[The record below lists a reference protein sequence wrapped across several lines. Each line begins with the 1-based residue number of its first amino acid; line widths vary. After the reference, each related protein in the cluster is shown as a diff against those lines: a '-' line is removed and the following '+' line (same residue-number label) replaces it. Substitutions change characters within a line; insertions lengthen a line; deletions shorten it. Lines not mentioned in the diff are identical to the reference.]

1 MEVMHTDLPDDR
13 VRPGL
18 PASIP
23 APVKAAGVADLV
35 SYIQHTMGFP
45 PRNSLAAI
53 SMTGRNLGA
62 VLRCDW
68 DPGTVRTWADHSVY
82 ARQFAGHL
90 ARDQRADGCVAVLF
104 RDDDDRQVEVD
115 AASAGESASD
125 HSSGRDVETEDE
137 VGHAVDPTS
146 ESDRLLAAALEREL
160 SEAGLPLMELWL
172 VARGRLWH
180 VDCPAPGTCSGHGSP
195 ASWAETSVV
204 NTSLIVEGSVVEEE
218 PLGSGLPP
226 ASEDFS
232 VELAWALQNIL
243 EIGHGVSAE
252 DEAEDLE
259 ELVYW
264 LEAWERVLVGEG
276 LPEQATERAV
286 LMAGLLRVEWRDC
299 LLAAASFTLERAL
312 SGAAW
317 IGTLPAEASLAFE
330 AEPRE
335 GNGVLYSSVI
345 LAASRRA
352 PDWER
357 IAHLKNACT
366 GLLPESAGP
375 VASALRCLAAWV
387 EWARGRGSAAGR
399 ILLECRHEDPDYP
412 LGQLLGEIVD
422 RGMLS
427 GWAARRETAWSATA
441 RMTG

>member
-1 MEVMHTDLPDDR
+1 MEAMHTDLPDDR

-18 PASIP
+18 PVSIS
-23 APVKAAGVADLV
+23 APVKAAGVADLI

-68 DPGTVRTWADHSVY
+68 DPGTVRTWADHSAY
-82 ARQFAGHL
+82 AHQFAGHL

-104 RDDDDRQVEVD
+104 RDADDRDADDRQVE
-115 AASAGESASD
+115 E
-125 HSSGRDVETEDE
+125 
-137 VGHAVDPTS
+137 DPTG

-160 SEAGLPLMELWL
+160 SEVGLPLMELWL

-180 VDCPAPGTCSGHGSP
+180 VDCPAPGSCSGHGSP
-195 ASWAETSVV
+195 ASWVETSVV
-204 NTSLIVEGSVVEEE
+204 NASLIVEGSVVEEE
-218 PLGSGLPP
+218 PVGSGLPP
-226 ASEDFS
+226 AAEDFS
-232 VELAWALQNIL
+232 VELAWALRNIR
-243 EIGHGVSAE
+243 EIGLGASAD

-264 LEAWERVLVGEG
+264 LAAWERVLAGEG
-276 LPEQATERAV
+276 LPEQPTERAV
-286 LMAGLLRVEWRDC
+286 LMAGLLLVEWRDC

-317 IGTLPAEASLAFE
+317 IGTLPIEASLAFE

-335 GNGVLYSSVI
+335 VNGVLYSSVV

-366 GLLPESAGP
+366 GLLSEAAGP

-441 RMTG
+441 RRTS

>member
-1 MEVMHTDLPDDR
+1 MEAMHTDLPDDR

-23 APVKAAGVADLV
+23 APVQAAGVADLV
-35 SYIQHTMGFP
+35 SYIQHTLGFP
-45 PRNSLAAI
+45 PRHSLAAI

-68 DPGTVRTWADHSVY
+68 NPGTVRTWADHTAY

-90 ARDQRADGCVAVLF
+90 ARDQRANGCVAVLF
-104 RDDDDRQVEVD
+104 RDDDGRQPE
-115 AASAGESASD
+115 E
-125 HSSGRDVETEDE
+125 
-137 VGHAVDPTS
+137 DPTS
-146 ESDRLLAAALEREL
+146 GSDRLLAAALEREL

-180 VDCPAPGTCSGHGSP
+180 VDCPEPGSCSGHGSP
-195 ASWAETSVV
+195 VSWVETSVV
-204 NTSLIVEGSVVEEE
+204 NASLIVEGSVVEEE
-218 PLGSGLPP
+218 PVGSGLP
-226 ASEDFS
+226 AAAEDFS
-232 VELAWALQNIL
+232 VELTWALRNVV
-243 EIGHGVSAE
+243 EIGCEVGAE
-252 DEAEDLE
+252 DEAEEHE

-264 LEAWERVLVGEG
+264 LEAWERVLAGEG
-276 LPEQATERAV
+276 LPEQPTERAI
-286 LMAGLLRVEWRDC
+286 LMAGLLLVERRDC

-317 IGTLPAEASLAFE
+317 IGTLPVEASLAFD

-335 GNGVLYSSVI
+335 VNGVLYSSVI
-345 LAASRRA
+345 LAASRRS

-357 IAHLKNACT
+357 VAHLKNACT
-366 GLLPESAGP
+366 GLLPEAAGP

-399 ILLECRHEDPDYP
+399 ILHECRHEDPDYP

-441 RMTG
+441 RRTG

>member
-1 MEVMHTDLPDDR
+1 MHTDLPDDR
-13 VRPGL
+13 VRAGL
-18 PASIP
+18 PASSP
-23 APVKAAGVADLV
+23 APVKAAGVADLI
-35 SYIQHTMGFP
+35 SYIHHTMGFP
-45 PRNSLAAI
+45 PRNSVAAI

-68 DPGTVRTWADHSVY
+68 DPGTVKTWADHCAY

-104 RDDDDRQVEVD
+104 RDDGDRQVEVD
-115 AASAGESASD
+115 LTGAGGGRSDRESAPAGELEEGA
-125 HSSGRDVETEDE
+125 GP
-137 VGHAVDPTS
+137 AVDPTS

-160 SEAGLPLMELWL
+160 GEAALPLMELWL
-172 VARGRLWH
+172 VAGGRLWH
-180 VDCPAPGTCSGHGSP
+180 VNCPAPGSCSGHGSP
-195 ASWAETSVV
+195 ASWVETSVV
-204 NTSLIVEGSVVEEE
+204 NTSLIVEGSVVEDE

-232 VELAWALQNIL
+232 AELTWALQNIL
-243 EIGHGVSAE
+243 EIGHGGHAE
-252 DEAEDLE
+252 DEAEDVDA
-259 ELVYW
+259 LVSW
-264 LEAWERVLVGEG
+264 LEAWERVLSGEG

-286 LMAGLLRVEWRDC
+286 LMAGLLLVEWRDY

-317 IGTLPAEASLAFE
+317 IGTLPVEASWAFDV
-330 AEPRE
+330 EPRE
-335 GNGVLYSSVI
+335 VNGVLYSSVF

-357 IAHLKNACT
+357 IAELRNACR
-366 GLLPESAGP
+366 GLLPGSAGP

-399 ILLECRHEDPDYP
+399 ILLECQHEDPDYP

-441 RMTG
+441 RRTA

>member
-1 MEVMHTDLPDDR
+1 MHTDFPDDR

-18 PASIP
+18 PASMP
-23 APVKAAGVADLV
+23 APVQAAEVADLI
-35 SYIQHTMGFP
+35 SYIQHTLGFP

-53 SMTGRNLGA
+53 SMSGRNLGA

-68 DPGTVRTWADHSVY
+68 VPGTVRTWADHSAN

-90 ARDQRADGCVAVLF
+90 ARDQLADGCVAVLF
-104 RDDDDRQVEVD
+104 RDDDWQVEVD
-115 AASAGESASD
+115 AACAGWRGADRERARAGEPGNGS
-125 HSSGRDVETEDE
+125 
-137 VGHAVDPTS
+137 GHALDPTS
-146 ESDRLLAAALEREL
+146 KSDRLLAAALEREL
-160 SEAGLPLMELWL
+160 SAAGLPLMEFWL

-180 VDCPAPGTCSGHGSP
+180 VDCPAPGSCSDHGTP

-218 PLGSGLPP
+218 PRGSGLPS
-226 ASEDFS
+226 AAEAIS
-232 VELAWALQNIL
+232 VELACALENIRKV
-243 EIGHGVSAE
+243 GHEVSDE
-252 DEAEDLE
+252 DEAEALE
-259 ELVYW
+259 ELVSW
-264 LEAWERVLVGEG
+264 IGAWERILAGEG
-276 LPEQATERAV
+276 LPENPTERAV
-286 LMAGLLRVEWRDC
+286 LMAGLLLVEWRDC

-317 IGTLPAEASLAFE
+317 IGTLPVEASSVFD

-335 GNGVLYSSVI
+335 VNGVLYSSVI

-357 IAHLKNACT
+357 VAHLKNACT
-366 GLLPESAGP
+366 GLLPEAAGP

-441 RMTG
+441 RRTD